1 MNNKGQTLALFVIII
16 PLILLLFIYIVD
28 IGNLYLE
35 KRKINNT
42 LEYALEYKKENKNVE
57 EYINKNIDDVDEII
71 VLDDEI
77 IIKKNKKGIMKDYY
91 LEISKKG

>member
-16 PLILLLFIYIVD
+16 PIILILFIYIVD
-28 IGNLYLE
+28 MGNLYLE

-42 LEYALEYKKENKNVE
+42 LEYALEYKKENKNVKD
-57 EYINKNIDDVDEII
+57 YINKNIDNVDEII
-71 VLDDEI
+71 INDDEI
-77 IIKKNKKGIMKDYY
+77 IIKKNKQGIIKDYY

>member
-1 MNNKGQTLALFVIII
+1 MNNRGQTLALFVIII
-16 PLILLLFIYIVD
+16 PLILLLFVYIVD

-71 VLDDEI
+71 ILDDEI

>member
-71 VLDDEI
+71 ILDDEI